1 MPKKKT
7 FDISRFV
14 DESAEGVKVA
24 EQQIQNE
31 RETRARENAV
41 PVQQTVV
48 TQPIAEQPAVQYV
61 AAPAQAVAQAP
72 QYVAQP
78 MQVPV
83 QTTQI
88 PVVQVTPIQQPSE
101 NPAKGKRGRKKSLR
115 TIERING
122 KIVFL
127 EKETDADLSR
137 ISTLERFDKQDI
149 IRTAL
154 YQWLQKHYD
163 GNMLDN
169 EGRGEIIQYIA
180 RTTTFEDL

>member
-31 RETRARENAV
+31 RETQAKVVATPVQETVMAQPRVEPV
-41 PVQQTVV
+41 PVQYM
-48 TQPIAEQPAVQYV
+48 PAPNQYV
-61 AAPAQAVAQAP
+61 V
-72 QYVAQP
+72 QP
-78 MQVPV
+78 VQVPV
-83 QTTQI
+83 QPQ
-88 PVVQVTPIQQPSE
+88 QLQQPVE
-101 NPAKGKRGRKKSLR
+101 TQPKGKRGRKKSLR

-169 EGRGEIIQYIA
+169 EGRGEIIQYIT
-180 RTTTFEDL
+180 RTTTFEEI